1 MEQTLG
7 HVTHFQNL
15 RAAAARQSDVLPTW
29 VPIPFETAGIER
41 LLPAYR
47 ANWSVRASVRARRR
61 LAEVLARKEHHALF
75 FHTQVT
81 ALFSSRLMRRLPSII
96 SLDATPLNYDSIGAA
111 YGHRP
116 ASGSWLDDRKHSL
129 NRNAF
134 LAATALVTWSEWA
147 KSSLVR
153 DYEVPAERVTV
164 IAPGASR
171 GFFTIGEERTSHPAR
186 ADRPVR
192 LLFVGADF
200 VRKGGPLL
208 LESARQARTAR
219 AFELHVVTREP
230 VETTAGVIVH
240 RGLRPN
246 SPELMQLFADAD
258 AFILPSDGDCLPLV
272 LMESSAAALPSIA
285 TSVGAMAE
293 AAVPGRTAIAIA
305 PRDGRALRSAIEAMV
320 DNDELRS
327 RYGAAAF
334 ALARARLDG
343 ERNGQRILDLIRSIA
358 RSADRRAA

>member
-29 VPIPFETAGIER
+29 LPIPFGTTPLER

-47 ANWSVRASVRARRR
+47 ANWSIRASVRARRR
-61 LAEVLARKEHHALF
+61 LATELSKQEHHALF

-81 ALFSSRLMRRLPSII
+81 ALFSSRLMQRLPSII
-96 SLDATPLNYDSIGAA
+96 SLDATPLNYDSIAAA

-116 ASGSWLDDRKHSL
+116 ASDSWLDGRKHAL
-129 NRNAF
+129 NREAF
-134 LAATALVTWSEWA
+134 HAAAALVTWSEWA
-147 KSSLVR
+147 KSSLIR
-153 DYEVPAERVTV
+153 DYQVAAERVTV

-171 GFFTIGEERTSHPAR
+171 GFFTIGKDRTSRSAR
-186 ADRPVR
+186 VEGPVR

-208 LESARQARTAR
+208 LESAKQARTAR
-219 AFELHVVTREP
+219 AFELHIVTQQPIEP
-230 VETTAGVIVH
+230 MAGVIVH
-240 RGLRPN
+240 RGLQPN
-246 SPELMQLFADAD
+246 SPELMRLFAEAD
-258 AFILPSDGDCLPLV
+258 AFILPSYGDCLPLV

-293 AAVPGRTAIAIA
+293 AAVSGRTAITIA
-305 PRDGRALRSAIEAMV
+305 PGDGRSLRSAIEAMV
-320 DNDELRS
+320 DNEELRA
-327 RYGAAAF
+327 RYGAAAY
-334 ALARARLDG
+334 ALARARLDA
-343 ERNGQRILDLIRSIA
+343 ERNGQQILDLLRSIA
-358 RSADRRAA
+358 RPAGQRAA